1 MVELKR
7 CAKCVIPETQDALTF
22 DDKGVCRVCKQ
33 SGVKE
38 KIDWKSKKKE
48 LDQLIEEYRGKN
60 DYDCLI
66 PFSGGK
72 DSTFTVHYLLKNY
85 GINPLLVT
93 FDHGF
98 MRPTMRKNVEHVVKQ
113 FGVDHIVFKPNWK
126 VVKKLM
132 YESLKRKG
140 DFCWHCHAG
149 IFAFPMRMAVK
160 FRVPLIFWGEKSTEY
175 MAYYGYGENEEVD
188 ERRFN
193 RLTNLGINAED
204 MAGMIEGVT
213 LKDLRPYVYPGLE
226 ELQAIKCKS
235 VCLGSYIPW
244 DARKQVELI
253 KKELG
258 WKTEAVEGVPGIYDF
273 DKIECAV
280 VGVRDWLK
288 YIKRGFGRTAHLA
301 SVDIRNGRMT
311 REQAMQYIKEFDGKR
326 PASLDYFLE
335 IMGLSE
341 DEFMGLALRNLV
353 SPWKFSK
360 EDAQNAKKGKPLW
373 DQKQWGKTR

>member
-7 CAKCVIPETQDALTF
+7 CSKCVLPETQDAITF
-22 DDKGVCRVCKQ
+22 DENGVCMVCKQ

-38 KIDWKSKKKE
+38 SIDWKAKKKE
-48 LDQLIEEYRGKN
+48 LDELVAEYRGKA

-72 DSTFTVHYLLKNY
+72 DSTFTAYYLMKNY
-85 GINPLLVT
+85 DLNPLLIT

-98 MRPTMRKNVEHVVKQ
+98 MRPTMRQNVEHVVKQ
-113 FGVDHIVFKPNWK
+113 LGVDHLTFKPDWN
-126 VVKKLM
+126 VVKKVM

-140 DFCWHCHAG
+140 DFCWHCHCG
-149 IFAFPMRMAVK
+149 IFAFPMRVAAK
-160 FRVPLIFWGEKSTEY
+160 FKVPLIFWGEKSTEY
-175 MAYYGYGENEEVD
+175 MAYYGYDEDEEVD

-193 RLTNLGINAED
+193 RYTNLGITAED
-204 MAGMIEGVT
+204 MVGMVEGLT
-213 LKDLRPYVYPGLE
+213 LKDLQAFTYPKLE
-226 ELQAIKCKS
+226 ELKALKYRS

-244 DARKQVELI
+244 DARKQTEMI

-258 WKTEAVEGVPGIYDF
+258 WKTETVEGVPGIYDY
-273 DKIECAV
+273 DKIECMV
-280 VGVRDWLK
+280 EGVRDWLK

-311 REQAMQYIKEFDGKR
+311 RKQAMEYLKEFDGKR

-335 IMGLSE
+335 IMGMTE
-341 DEFMGLALRNLV
+341 DEFMGLALKNVV
-353 SPWKFSK
+353 SPWAFSK
-360 EDAQNAKKGKPLW
+360 EDAKKAKRGKELW
-373 DQKQWGKTR
+373 DQKQWDRTR